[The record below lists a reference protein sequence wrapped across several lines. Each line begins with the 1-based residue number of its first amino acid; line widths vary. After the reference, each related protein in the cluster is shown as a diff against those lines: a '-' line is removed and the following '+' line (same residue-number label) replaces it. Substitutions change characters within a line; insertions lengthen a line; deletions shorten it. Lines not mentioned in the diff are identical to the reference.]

1 MATFILVDSFNMYHR
16 AKHVAMRGA
25 DIDMKIGMAFH
36 IMMNSVK
43 LCYHKFGAD
52 HAVFCLEGR
61 SWRKDFY
68 PPYKAQRKLKQAEKS
83 LREQEEDKIMFE
95 AYDDLVGFLDQK
107 TNVTLLQHPE
117 AEADDMIALFIASH
131 PNDNHII
138 VSSDSDYFQLISDNV
153 KMYDGVQNRIIT
165 KDGFFKD
172 DKNMTPIKDKK
183 TKEVLPAP
191 EPEWLLFEKCIRGD
205 TSDNIFSAY
214 PGARKKGSK
223 NKVGLLEA
231 FADRDTGGFAWNNFM
246 LQRWTDHEDVE
257 HTVREDYER
266 NKHLIDL
273 TAQPYDLKVKFIE
286 AIADASVHKNVKGV
300 GIHFLRWC
308 GHWDLQNLAKTPDEM
323 VNILNKGYPH
333 EAQYVYQKDCRRQ
346 ILVTRRSWY

>member
-43 LCYHKFGAD
+43 MCYQKFNAD

-68 PPYKAQRKLKQAEKS
+68 TPYKAQRKVAQQAKS
-83 LREQEEDKIMFE
+83 VREQEEDAIMFG
-95 AYDDLVGFLDQK
+95 AYDDLVTFLREK
-107 TNVTLLQHPE
+107 TNVTMLRHQE

-131 PNDNHII
+131 PDDHHII
-138 VSSDSDYFQLISDNV
+138 VSSDSDYQQLICDNV
-153 KMYDGVQNRIIT
+153 TIYDGVQNRIIT

-183 TKEVLPAP
+183 TKEVMGAP
-191 EPEWLLFEKCIRGD
+191 DPEWLLFEKCIRGD

-214 PGARKKGSK
+214 PGCRKKGTK
-223 NKVGLLEA
+223 NKVGMIEA
-231 FADRDTGGFAWNNFM
+231 FEDRDAGGFSWNNFM
-246 LQRWTDHEDVE
+246 LQRWTDHNGEE
-257 HTVREDYER
+257 HVVRDMYER
-266 NKHLIDL
+266 NKTLIDL
-273 TAQPYDLKVKFIE
+273 TEQPTDLKVKFIE
-286 AIADASVHKNVKGV
+286 TIAEESKPKSVNGV
-300 GIHFLRWC
+300 GLNFLKWC
-308 GHWDLQNLAKTPDEM
+308 GVWDLQNLAKAPDEM
-323 VNILNKGYPH
+323 AAILNKAYPH
-333 EAQYVYQKDCRRQ
+333 E
-346 ILVTRRSWY
+346 